1 MHKCRSDNSKE
12 KRQAALVM
20 LARLHECSSLQEG
33 ADMYFAIQ
41 QVLCSEKEIP
51 AVTQAKHTLL
61 GDSRCDNVL
70 AQYGDMDTEPAALQ
84 KQTNLRKN

>member
-20 LARLHECSSLQEG
+20 LARLHECSSLLEG

-51 AVTQAKHTLL
+51 A
-61 GDSRCDNVL
+61 
-70 AQYGDMDTEPAALQ
+70 LQ
-84 KQTNLRKN
+84 